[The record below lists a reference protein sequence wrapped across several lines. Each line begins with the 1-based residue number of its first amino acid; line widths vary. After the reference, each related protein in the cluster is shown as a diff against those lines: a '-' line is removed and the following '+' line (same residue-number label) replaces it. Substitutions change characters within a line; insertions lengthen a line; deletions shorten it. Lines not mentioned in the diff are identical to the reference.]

1 MPTSGT
7 TRALEIVTDL
17 EPARA
22 LGLAVSSLMHTPVF
36 SRHSFATVAVGLVN
50 QINRKHYMLA
60 MSEGEVLG
68 FLGWGFVPEDKAEAW
83 LQGADLRDQDCYAGD
98 ILVITA
104 WSSES
109 LEVTMA
115 MLRCLREIG
124 RNQKSVYFKRAYP
137 DGRARPG
144 RLSINAFIETHI
156 RAAKRGAKDQS
167 SPSLARLEA

>member
-1 MPTSGT
+1 MPIPET
-7 TRALEIVTDL
+7 TRELEIVTDL

-36 SRHSFATVAVGLVN
+36 ARQSFATVAEGLVN

-60 MSEGEVLG
+60 MSAGEVLG

-83 LQGADLRDQDCYAGD
+83 LQGADLRDKDCNAGD
-98 ILVITA
+98 VLVITA

-109 LEVTMA
+109 LDVTMA

-124 RNQKSVYFKRAYP
+124 REQKMVYFKRAYP
-137 DGRARPG
+137 DGRARSR
-144 RLSINAFIETHI
+144 RLSVNDFIEAHI
-156 RAAKRGAKDQS
+156 RAAERTRGKSRQNKS
-167 SPSLARLEA
+167 C

>member
-1 MPTSGT
+1 M
-7 TRALEIVTDL
+7 VTDL

-22 LGLAVSSLMHTPVF
+22 FGLAVCSLMHTPVF
-36 SRHSFATVAVGLVN
+36 ARERFATVAVGLVN
-50 QINRKHYMLA
+50 QINRRHYMLA

-83 LQGADLRDQDCYAGD
+83 LQGADLRDEDCNGGD

-104 WSSES
+104 WASES
-109 LEVTMA
+109 PEVTMA

-124 RNQKSVYFKRAYP
+124 RQQRSVYFKRAYP

-144 RLSINAFIETHI
+144 RLSVNAFIETHI
-156 RAAKRGAKDQS
+156 RAARRA
-167 SPSLARLEA
+167 